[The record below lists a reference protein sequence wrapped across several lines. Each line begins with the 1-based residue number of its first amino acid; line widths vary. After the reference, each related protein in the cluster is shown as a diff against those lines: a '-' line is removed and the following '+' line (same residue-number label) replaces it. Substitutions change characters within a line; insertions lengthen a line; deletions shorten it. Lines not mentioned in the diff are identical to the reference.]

1 MHTYDGPGRSAAYA
15 STAMCATSHQLG
27 ALTANRVLQDGGNA
41 VDAAVAGAVVLGF
54 CEPAMTGLGGDVF
67 AMIHDPATDIITG
80 LNGSGRAPAALD
92 AARLRAEGHATI
104 PLNSVHS
111 VTIPG
116 AVDAFDRLVRDH
128 GRLSLSDVLE
138 PAIRHARSGVPVHR
152 RPAIDWRTFADRLQG
167 DGRRHFLKDG
177 RPYEEGEL
185 FTSEGQAQALEL
197 IAREGADAFY
207 RGAIM
212 EDMLET
218 LREAGGVHT
227 AEDFGSVEA
236 SLAAPISRTYR
247 GHEMIELPPNGQ
259 GATALM
265 IAGILER
272 FDIGSLDPVSPERLH
287 LEAEATRLAYAARN
301 RLIGDPGEGALD
313 LSEMLSD
320 QSLDALANSIDPM
333 RAQPDREPRAEALH
347 RDTVYIT
354 VVDGDGLAVSLI
366 YSTFWP
372 FGSGLASK
380 RFGISL
386 HNRGAGFSLEEGHVN
401 TLRGGKRPLH
411 TLIPGF
417 MRKAGEYVMPF
428 GVMGGAY
435 QATGHA
441 HFVCNLVDYGM
452 DPQAAIDD
460 PRSFFDISTGG
471 LGIEKNVPEQT
482 AARLA
487 EMGHNVARVP
497 IGMGGAQAIRRDWR
511 TGILCGGTDPRK
523 DGVALGY

>member
-1 MHTYDGPGRSAAYA
+1 MHTYNEPGRAAAYA

-27 ALTANRVLQDGGNA
+27 ALTANRVLHDGGNA

-67 AMIHDPATDIITG
+67 AMIHDPSTDTITG
-80 LNGSGRAPAALD
+80 LNGSGRAPAALE

-104 PLNSVHS
+104 PLNSVHA

-116 AVDAFDRLVRDH
+116 AIDAFDRLIRFH
-128 GRLSLSDVLE
+128 GRLGLADVLE
-138 PAIRHARSGVPVHR
+138 PAIHHARRGVPVHR
-152 RPAIDWRTFADRLQG
+152 RSAIDWGTFADRLQG
-167 DGRRHFLKDG
+167 DGRSHFLNNGVAYK
-177 RPYEEGEL
+177 EGDI
-185 FTSEGQAQALEL
+185 FASEAQAQALEL

-218 LREAGGVHT
+218 LREAGGLHT
-227 AEDFGSVEA
+227 ADDFDSTAA
-236 SLAAPISRTYR
+236 SPATPISRSYR

-272 FDIGSLDPVSPERLH
+272 FDVGSLGPASPERLH

-301 RLIGDPGEGALD
+301 RLIGDPGEGEID
-313 LSEMLSD
+313 LAEMLSD
-320 QSLDALANSIDPM
+320 RSLDALANSIDLA
-333 RAQPDREPRAEALH
+333 RAQPDRELRAEALH

-411 TLIPGF
+411 TLIPGL

-435 QATGHA
+435 QAAGHA
-441 HFVCNLVDYGM
+441 HLVSNLVDYGM

-460 PRSFFDISTGG
+460 PRSFFDISTGL
-471 LGIEKNVPEQT
+471 LGVEKGVPAAT
-482 AARLA
+482 AVQLA
-487 EMGHNVARVP
+487 EMGHTIFREP
-497 IGMGGAQAIRRDWR
+497 IGMGGAQAIRRDLR